1 MRKRQ
6 SINVHLI
13 AGILIS
19 LDWTSQTPKLKYWLS
34 NIERKVIL
42 MLRGGNSDRTKILVV
57 TVLVAAI
64 TLLHYRTPLSLSFSH
79 ELFARLYYLP
89 IFLGGFWFGLRGGIG
104 VPVVVTL
111 LYFPHLWMGWGESGF
126 VFWNKVLEVILFNLF
141 GPIVGILTQMELRQ
155 RARNQE
161 LQTLAS
167 MGEAAAFVAHEIKNI
182 VIPVRGFLRLLR
194 QTSPMDGKAESYI
207 EIAQSESARLENLA
221 KNMLTF
227 GRRAPI
233 QREPIAVEALLSDAC
248 HTLSE
253 EFKEKG
259 VELICNCHEGI
270 GEAYLDSEM
279 IRQAIINLLQNALH
293 ASPEK
298 GGKVRLKAE
307 RGRKLLR
314 VVIKD
319 EGDGI
324 PEHCIEKIFLPFFT
338 TKPKGTGLGLA
349 IARKV
354 AREHGGDISIR
365 STRGKGTKVS
375 LELPLLCVET
385 FPNKENSSYP

>member
-1 MRKRQ
+1 
-6 SINVHLI
+6 
-13 AGILIS
+13 
-19 LDWTSQTPKLKYWLS
+19 
-34 NIERKVIL
+34 
-42 MLRGGNSDRTKILVV
+42 
-57 TVLVAAI
+57 
-64 TLLHYRTPLSLSFSH
+64 
-79 ELFARLYYLP
+79 
-89 IFLGGFWFGLRGGIG
+89 
-104 VPVVVTL
+104 
-111 LYFPHLWMGWGESGF
+111 MGWGESGF
-126 VFWNKVLEVILFNLF
+126 VFWNKILEVILFNLF
-141 GPIVGILTQMELRQ
+141 GPMVGILTQMEHRQ

-167 MGEAAAFVAHEIKNI
+167 IGEAAAFVAHEIKNI

-194 QTSPMDGKAESYI
+194 QTCPMDGKAESYI
-207 EIAQSESARLENLA
+207 EIAQRESSRLEKIA

-227 GRRAPI
+227 ARRASI
-233 QREPIAVEALLSDAC
+233 QREPIAVEALLHDIC

-270 GEAYLDSEM
+270 GEAYLDLEM
-279 IRQAIINLLQNALH
+279 IRQAIINVLQNALH

-365 STRGKGTKVS
+365 STQGKGTRVS
-375 LELPLLCVET
+375 LELPLLGEET
-385 FPNKENSSYP
+385 FPNKEVSCNP